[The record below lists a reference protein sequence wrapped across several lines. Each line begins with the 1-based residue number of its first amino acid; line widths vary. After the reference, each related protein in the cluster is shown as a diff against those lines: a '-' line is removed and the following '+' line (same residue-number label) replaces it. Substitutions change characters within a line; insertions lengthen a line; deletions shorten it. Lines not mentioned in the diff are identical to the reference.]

1 MQYNYYFDI
10 CAIFILSTI
19 AITSLSRRFVP
30 AYRQKAFGF
39 LLVAI
44 FAAAIFERVETY
56 LQMKPIGAAWYPV
69 AEKLAGSCYFVSHFA
84 SALAYFLYIMAVL
97 DIYVSYKE
105 LKSFVQVFGVFF
117 AGMVLVII
125 NWFSPILFHY
135 DQSGVYHRNNML
147 WLYYAFAFYYLL
159 GSIYLLLRYNRL
171 MRLKTRLIITGYA
184 LFVMIGIFVQFLF
197 PTLLIENFC
206 NAIST
211 TLIYITLQN
220 PSEMVDESLNIL
232 NRKAFIDSLDLS
244 IKRKSVHYTI
254 FVTIDNIRALSSEIG
269 YAQSQNVLKSIAR
282 YLKHAGLKDY
292 GLQTYAYRFGE
303 YLFAVTV
310 HCKDEVMVRNIMEKI
325 AERLKEAWNCSGMA
339 IKVEG
344 HLFMMRY
351 PEDYKTPSELM
362 GKIDAIY
369 EDITDSSDMIIDI
382 EESLFGRF
390 KRSKDFDMMAREN
403 LENKTVVIRYQPVL
417 SKIYKINY
425 SVDVIAL
432 FIDENGKEVDLRKYI
447 SEDVRVTQS
456 LLDTDEFVYRRAA
469 RALSFWNAGNKH
481 GKYRAIVGLT
491 QGEISKNDFIRRIKK
506 ILREER
512 AEASWITLKLTE
524 TTVTTMSSIA
534 ERNIK
539 LLGELGSYVIVDK
552 FGSGYGDLH
561 RILSLPVQ
569 QVNIDISV
577 LREAARSEQM
587 KLVACGIVNLFHDVS
602 IFVGAANISC
612 EEDKQIAEELECD
625 YLMGD
630 YMCEPMAD
638 SSFVKHID
646 AYFEEG

>member
-39 LLVAI
+39 LLFTI
-44 FAAAIFERVETY
+44 FAAAIFERAETY
-56 LQMKPIGAAWYPV
+56 LQMRPMEVTWYPM
-69 AEKLAGSCYFVSHFA
+69 AEKLAGTCYFIFHLA
-84 SALAYFLYIMAVL
+84 SALAYFMYIMAVL

-105 LKSFVQVFGVFF
+105 VRNFAEVFLAFF
-117 AGMVLVII
+117 IGLLIVVI
-125 NWFSPILFHY
+125 NWFYPILFYY
-135 DQSGVYHRNNML
+135 DQSGVYHRGSAIY
-147 WLYYAFAFYYLL
+147 LYYALAFYYLF
-159 GSIYLLLRYNRL
+159 GSIYLMVRYNHL
-171 MRLKTRLIITGYA
+171 MRVKTRAIITGYA
-184 LFVMIGIFVQFLF
+184 MFVFAGIIVQFIF

-232 NRKAFIDSLDLS
+232 NRKAFTDSLDLS
-244 IKRKSVHYTI
+244 IKRNSVHYTI

-269 YAQSQNVLKSIAR
+269 YAQSQNVLKNIAK
-282 YLKHAGLKDY
+282 YLRHSGMKDY
-292 GLQTYAYRFGE
+292 GLQTYAYRYGE
-303 YLFAVTV
+303 YIFAVTV
-310 HCKDEVMVRNIMEKI
+310 HCKDEIMVRNIMDKI
-325 AERLKEAWNCSGMA
+325 SQRLKEAWNSSGMA

-344 HLFMMRY
+344 HLFMMCY
-351 PEDYKTPSELM
+351 PNDYKTPSELM
-362 GKIDAIY
+362 GKIDVIY
-369 EDITDSSDMIIDI
+369 EDITDNPDTIIDI
-382 EESLFGRF
+382 QESVFGESMRT
-390 KRSKDFDMMAREN
+390 KDFDMLAREN
-403 LENKTVVIRYQPVL
+403 LDNKTVVIKYQPVL

-425 SVDVIAL
+425 SVDVIAF
-432 FIDENGKEVDLRKYI
+432 FIDENGNEIDMRKHMPEVRI
-447 SEDVRVTQS
+447 TQS
-456 LLDTDEFVYRRAA
+456 LLDTDELVYRRAA

-481 GKYRAIVGLT
+481 GKYRAVVGLSP
-491 QGEISKNDFIRRIKK
+491 GEIAKNDFVRRIKK

-512 AEASWITLKLTE
+512 AEASWISLKLTE
-524 TTVTTMSSIA
+524 TTLTTMNSIA

-539 LLGELGSYVIVDK
+539 LMGELGCYVIVDK

-587 KLVACGIVNLFHDVS
+587 KLVAQGIVNLFHDVS
-602 IFVGAANISC
+602 IFVGAAGIVC
-612 EEDKQIAEELECD
+612 EEDKRIAEELECD
-625 YLMGD
+625 YLIGD

-638 SSFVKHID
+638 SSFVKYID

>member
-1 MQYNYYFDI
+1 MHYNYYFDI

-39 LLVAI
+39 LLFAI

-56 LQMKPIGAAWYPV
+56 MQMNPVAASWYPV
-69 AEKLAGSCYFVSHFA
+69 VEKLAGSGYFLSHLA
-84 SALAYFLYIMAVL
+84 SAMAYFMYIMAVL

-105 LKSFVQVFGVFF
+105 LKSFAGVFLAFF
-117 AGMVLVII
+117 AGTMLVLI
-125 NWFSPILFHY
+125 NWFYPVLFHY
-135 DQSGVYHRNNML
+135 DNSGVYHRDYFIFVFYVL
-147 WLYYAFAFYYLL
+147 AFYYLF
-159 GSIYLLLRYNRL
+159 GSIYLMVRYNHL

-184 LFVMIGIFVQFLF
+184 LFVFFGIFVQFIF

-206 NAIST
+206 NAISL

-220 PSEMVDESLNIL
+220 PSEMVDETLNIL
-232 NRKAFIDSLDLS
+232 NRKAFTDSLNLS

-269 YAQSQNVLKSIAR
+269 YAQSQNVLKNIAK
-282 YLKHAGLKDY
+282 YLKHSGMKEY
-292 GLQTYAYRFGE
+292 GLQTYAYRYGE
-303 YLFAVTV
+303 YIFAVTV
-310 HCKDEVMVRNIMEKI
+310 HCKDETMVKNIMNKI
-325 AERLKEAWNCSGMA
+325 SQRLKEAWNSFGMA

-344 HLFMMRY
+344 HLFMMCY
-351 PEDYKTPSELM
+351 PKDYKTPSELM
-362 GKIDAIY
+362 GKIEMIY
-369 EDITDSSDMIIDI
+369 EDITENPDMIIDI
-382 EESLFGRF
+382 HESLFGET
-390 KRSKDFDMMAREN
+390 KMSKDFEMLAREN
-403 LENKTVVIRYQPVL
+403 LDNRTVVIKYQPVL

-425 SVDVIAL
+425 SVDVVAS
-432 FIDENGKEVDLRKYI
+432 FIDENGQEIDMRKYVP
-447 SEDVRVTQS
+447 DVRVTQS
-456 LLDTDEFVYRRAA
+456 LLDTDELVYRRAA

-481 GKYRAIVGLT
+481 GKYRAIVGLS
-491 QGEISKNDFIRRIKK
+491 QGEISKNDFVRRVKK

-512 AEASWITLKLTE
+512 AEASWISLKLTE
-524 TTVTTMSSIA
+524 TTLTTMSSIA

-539 LLGELGSYVIVDK
+539 LMGELGSYVIVDK

-587 KLVACGIVNLFHDVS
+587 KLVTQGIVNLFHDVS
-602 IFVGAANISC
+602 IFVGAPGISS
-612 EEDKQIAEELECD
+612 EEDKKIAEELECD
-625 YLMGD
+625 YLVGD
-630 YMCEPMAD
+630 HMCEPMGD
-638 SSFVKHID
+638 SSFVKYID

>member
-39 LLVAI
+39 LLIAI
-44 FAAAIFERVETY
+44 WSATVFERIET
-56 LQMKPIGAAWYPV
+56 LCQMKPLSTPWFPV
-69 AEKLAGSCYFVSHFA
+69 AEKIAGSGYFLFHLA

-105 LKSFVQVFGVFF
+105 IKSFASVFLCFIISF
-117 AGMVLVII
+117 VLIVI
-125 NWFSPILFHY
+125 NWFYPILFHY
-135 DQSGVYHRNNML
+135 DMSGVYHRDKYL
-147 WLYYAFAFYYLL
+147 FVCYILAFYYLA
-159 GSIYLLLRYNRL
+159 GSLYLMLRYNHL
-171 MRLKTRLIITGYA
+171 MRVKTRVIISGYA
-184 LFVMIGIFVQFLF
+184 AFVFFGIVMQFLF

-206 NAIST
+206 NSISA

-232 NRKAFIDSLDLS
+232 NRKAFMESLDLS
-244 IKRKSVHYTI
+244 IKRHSKHYTI

-269 YAQSQNVLKSIAR
+269 YVQSQTVLKNVAK
-282 YLKHAGLKDY
+282 YLKHSGMREY
-292 GLQTYAYRFGE
+292 GLHTYAYRYGE
-303 YLFAVTV
+303 YIFAVAV
-310 HCKDEVMVRNIMEKI
+310 HCKNENMVKTLMDKI
-325 AERLKEAWNCSGMA
+325 SKRLHEPWNSSGMA

-344 HLFMMRY
+344 HLLLMCY
-351 PEDYKTPSELM
+351 PENYKTQADLM
-362 GKIDAIY
+362 SKVDAVY
-369 EDITDSSDMIIDI
+369 GSLSNHQDMIVDVN
-382 EESLFGRF
+382 EFGFREV
-390 KRSKDFDMMAREN
+390 KRISDFDILAREN
-403 LENKTVVIRYQPVL
+403 LENKTAVIKYQPVL

-425 SVDVIAL
+425 CADVIAYL
-432 FIDENGKEVDLRKYI
+432 VDDKGNEVDVRKHI
-447 SEDVRVTQS
+447 PDIRITQS
-456 LLDTDEFVYRRAA
+456 LLDMDEFVYRRAC
-469 RALSFWNAGNKH
+469 RALSFWNAGDKH
-481 GKYRAIVGLT
+481 GKYRAVVGLS
-491 QGEISKNDFIRRIKK
+491 QGEISKNDFVRRIKK

-512 AEASWITLKLTE
+512 AEASWISLKLTE
-524 TTVTTMSSIA
+524 TTVTTMNSIA

-539 LLGELGSYVIVDK
+539 LMGELNSYIIVDK

-561 RILSLPVQ
+561 RILSLPIQ

-577 LREAARSEQM
+577 LREARKSEQM
-587 KLVACGIVNLFHDVS
+587 KLVAQGIVNLFHDVS
-602 IFVGAANISC
+602 IFVGATDISTK
-612 EEDKQIAEELECD
+612 EDLEIAEELECD

-630 YMCEPMAD
+630 YLCAPVGD